1 MWEAILQPW
10 PWYVSGPLIG
20 LMVPALLL
28 LAGKTFGIS
37 STFQQIDAI
46 CMPNTSISYF
56 RVNWKNSIWRLIMV
70 LGIVIGGF
78 IGNHW
83 LSESP
88 VAFLPDEYYSFG
100 GVIKLV
106 IGGMMVGFG
115 TRYGNGCT
123 SGHTIMGLSNLRWP
137 SLVATLFF
145 FVGGLITTYVLMPL
159 FPF

>member
-28 LAGKTFGIS
+28 LSGKTFGIS
-37 STFQQIDAI
+37 STFRNIDAM
-46 CMPNTSISYF
+46 CMPNTKISYL
-56 RVNWKNSIWRLIMV
+56 RVNWRDSMWQLIMV
-70 LGIVIGGF
+70 LGIIIGGF
-78 IGNHW
+78 IANHV
-83 LSESP
+83 LSETP
-88 VAFLPDEYYSFG
+88 AAFLPDEYYSFG

-106 IGGMMVGFG
+106 IGGIMVGFG
-115 TRYGNGCT
+115 TRYANGCT

-137 SLVATLFF
+137 SLVASIFF
-145 FVGGLITTYVLMPL
+145 YVGGIITTYVLMPL